1 MGTGGK
7 RRGLPELTWGQAG
20 EVGMSRKV
28 SDSSHSELL
37 LTAMQEF
44 TKRNLVT
51 EINTVSSL
59 ADVSNV

>member
-37 LTAMQEF
+37 LTSVD
-44 TKRNLVT
+44 TRLCRNLLKG
-51 EINTVSSL
+51 IW
-59 ADVSNV
+59 